1 MSESRVK
8 LGRTVLQLKKDRLQ
22 YVKSHWKGSE
32 IYRFGHYSTQNFIRR
47 PTMVADIFEDFEPPS
62 KKFLATPLMK
72 LGEFKSDQKY
82 FAR

>member
-1 MSESRVK
+1 ME
-8 LGRTVLQLKKDRLQ
+8 
-22 YVKSHWKGSE
+22 
-32 IYRFGHYSTQNFIRR
+32 
-47 PTMVADIFEDFEPPS
+47 ADIFKDFQPPS